1 MLSITAVLTIS
12 LTNSH
17 KELYS

>member
-17 KELYS
+17 KEWYS